1 MTKAIDCFV
10 PRNDKHDAAVT
21 IKNLFLPL
29 SFRVVLWQK
38 ALDQLVFQMD
48 IKAKRFLILSY
59 LS

>member
-38 ALDQLVFQMD
+38 LLEQLVLLISMR
-48 IKAKRFLILSY
+48 AKRFLVLSY